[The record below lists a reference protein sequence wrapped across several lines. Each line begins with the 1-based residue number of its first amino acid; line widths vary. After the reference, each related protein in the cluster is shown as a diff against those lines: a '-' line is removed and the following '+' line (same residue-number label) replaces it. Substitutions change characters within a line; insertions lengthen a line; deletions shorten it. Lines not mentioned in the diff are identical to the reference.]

1 MWLWYLQSLRIV
13 NFSGRKSSDVEGG
26 LESSLEIVAPA
37 TSDVEFKYTWPIDS
51 FLHQVCTQTV
61 YDVNE
66 VKTEAHK
73 VLFDRL
79 KKTIGIYK

>member
-1 MWLWYLQSLRIV
+1 M
-13 NFSGRKSSDVEGG
+13 EGG

-79 KKTIGIYK
+79 KKNYWYIYIGRSDIEIMLISLRPC